1 MTTRIHVVANPAAG
15 QPEPVLHTLNQVF
28 GEMEV
33 EWDLSVTHGPGDATA
48 QTERAVSAGADVVA
62 AYGGDGTV
70 MEVANGLL
78 DSNSVLA
85 LLPGGTGNVLSVELG
100 IPQDLGEAARL
111 AASDGSEIRRIDV
124 GLCGERRFLLRVGI
138 GYHARSISL
147 TTRELRDRFGKLAYF
162 IAGMQAL
169 PSSKVMPYHFIIDGE
184 EIEAEGAACLV
195 ENAGSIGLP
204 DVTLIPD
211 TSITDGLLDVVLVRD
226 VDFGALLSA
235 AASIA
240 GLPEEGERLQHWSGR
255 EIKITSNEPEAV
267 VVDGEPWG
275 ETPCKVE
282 VLPQALG
289 VIVPGSERPGAR

>member
-1 MTTRIHVVANPAAG
+1 MSRRIHVVVNPAAG

-28 GEMEV
+28 GEAEV

-48 QTERAVSAGADVVA
+48 QTERAVSAGVDVVA

-70 MEVANGLL
+70 MEVANGLV
-78 DSNSVLA
+78 DSEVPLA

-100 IPQDLGEAARL
+100 IPQDLADAARL
-111 AASDGSEIRRIDV
+111 AAGPEARVQRIDV
-124 GLCGERRFLLRVGI
+124 GLCGDRRFLLRAGV
-138 GYHARSISL
+138 GYHARRISL

-169 PSSKVMPYHFIIDGE
+169 PSSEVVRYQFTLDGE
-184 EIEAEGAACLV
+184 VVEAEGAACLV

-204 DVTLIPD
+204 DLKLVPG
-211 TSITDGLLDVVLVRD
+211 TSISDGLLDLVLVRD

-240 GLPEEGERLQHWSGR
+240 GLPEEGEELRHWPAR
-255 EIKITSNEPEAV
+255 EIEIVSEPPEDV

-275 ETPCKVE
+275 QTPCTLKALPE
-282 VLPQALG
+282 ALAVL
-289 VIVPGSERPGAR
+289 VPAAPNQGSL